1 MEIEHVE
8 WDTIN
13 NVIDRKRI
21 YVSCELEREKLFI
34 IIQE

>member
-8 WDTIN
+8 WNKIN
-13 NVIDRKRI
+13 NVIYRKRI

>member
-8 WDTIN
+8 WNKIN
-13 NVIDRKRI
+13 NTMYRKRI